1 MSSLSRPSAGVS
13 SVTELT
19 VVDGATFDTTTMV
32 VDDDNNRVGINTAT
46 PTAALEIDGDVQL
59 TPTATSTAH
68 VKTTGS
74 LDVRCT
80 ANLRLGTDGAD
91 SIRLGRI
98 NSTGAKIHLRSGTD
112 TDLVVTNSK
121 VGIGTE
127 DPKTDLTVEGTITL
141 KEQAAADGDTAA
153 YGQLWVKTATPN
165 QLYFTTDAGDDI
177 QITSGTSLSESGDI
191 TGVTAGTGISGG
203 GTSGAVTLN
212 LDTHSLTEAAI
223 ADGDFIVFNDATDSN
238 APKREALADVAT
250 LFAGTGLTAS
260 SSVINVDASQTQITA
275 VGTIATG
282 TWQGTAIASAYLDA
296 DTAHLSGTQTFS
308 GAKTFSAAAQ
318 FSNTVTVGADDQG
331 YDVILYGDTA
341 SANVTWDTSEDDLI
355 LNGAA
360 RIVVPDGQF
369 VLGSTAVGST
379 AAELNLLDGS
389 AKSTSSITIADS
401 DAFLIIDGTTTKQIP
416 ASDLKTYA
424 GGGASVLDDLTDVTY
439 SSGDLTISSL
449 DTLTTSASAHD
460 AAGTAVKIQAGT
472 TTAGTTNNIAGGA
485 LTLAGGQGK
494 GTGAGGDIIFQ
505 TANAGSSGSSLNSLA
520 TALTISD
527 DLSSTFA
534 GIVDIT
540 DTTQATSNDGDNGA
554 LRCEGGASIAK
565 KLYVGSDTDIAGT
578 LSVAQ
583 YVSHTGDTNTR
594 LNFTPDAIYIEAG
607 GLELAQFNEDTQ
619 DQIIFNDGGAD
630 VDFRIESDGE
640 THMFFMEGSS
650 NRISIGDSTD
660 SPAATLEVT
669 NASDGGVPLLQL
681 NSNDADQ
688 ECIDINA
695 ANTTKEVINITADA
709 LTTGAIMKLVSDSSS
724 TGTRALIDITN
735 DNTSATGTSLMLLKN
750 DAAGAGGVVIETT
763 AAETKPLLELINS
776 TNAADKPPILAL
788 HKIGGAADDYHIGRI
803 DFKGDDDAG
812 TPNTK
817 TYASILGLASD
828 ITSSGNAQSGELRI
842 NTLVNNTEV
851 ECLRVGKEDSA
862 AGTPAFALAINQGGA
877 DLDFIVSTD
886 NTGNILRTSA
896 GTDQIGLASFPAANT
911 ATIYLGASFAKLLTN
926 QTSSTLTASA
936 THNVVTCDTSSNS
949 VVITLPALS
958 AALGREYTFIK
969 THASNNMD
977 IKPAGSDQIY
987 TTGSGVAAASQVRR
1001 DVFGSVLRC
1010 IGTASGWMV
1019 IADYVPT

>member
-91 SIRLGRI
+91 SIRLGRT

-127 DPKTDLTVEGTITL
+127 DPKTDLTIEGTITL

-177 QITSGTSLSESGDI
+177 QITSGTGMAS
-191 TGVTAGTGISGG
+191 
-203 GTSGAVTLN
+203 SGASALN
-212 LDTHSLTEAAI
+212 DLS
-223 ADGDFIVFNDATDSN
+223 
-238 APKREALADVAT
+238 
-250 LFAGTGLTAS
+250 
-260 SSVINVDASQTQITA
+260 DAS
-275 VGTIATG
+275 
-282 TWQGTAIASAYLDA
+282 
-296 DTAHLSGTQTFS
+296 F
-308 GAKTFSAAAQ
+308 
-318 FSNTVTVGADDQG
+318 
-331 YDVILYGDTA
+331 
-341 SANVTWDTSEDDLI
+341 
-355 LNGAA
+355 
-360 RIVVPDGQF
+360 
-369 VLGSTAVGST
+369 
-379 AAELNLLDGS
+379 
-389 AKSTSSITIADS
+389 
-401 DAFLIIDGTTTKQIP
+401 
-416 ASDLKTYA
+416 
-424 GGGASVLDDLTDVTY
+424 
-439 SSGDLTISSL
+439 SSGDLTITAL

-724 TGTRALIDITN
+724 TGTRALIDVTN

-763 AAETKPLLELINS
+763 AAETKPMLELINS
-776 TNAADKPPILAL
+776 SNNADKPPILAFN
-788 HKIGGAADDYHIGRI
+788 KVGGAQDDYHIGRI
-803 DFKGDDDAG
+803 DFKGDDNAG

-817 TYASILGLASD
+817 TYCSILGLASD
-828 ITSSGNAQSGELRI
+828 VESSGNAQSGEMRFL
-842 NTLVNNTEV
+842 TMVNNTEV
-851 ECLRVGKEDSA
+851 ECMRIGKEDTA
-862 AGTPAFALAINQGGA
+862 GGTPAFALAINQNGD

-977 IKPAGSDQIY
+977 IKPAGSDKIY